1 MVEKRYGQRHKG
13 MQDENNLRETPT
25 PGTPRCPR
33 RMGGDVSGHQTAWET
48 APRPLCPSPGR
59 PQTWSPARPTGVP
72 HSLRG
77 RRPKNWRHDCHGRKP
92 PHVPQRRRK
101 RPFWTRPEP
110 SHVGHRRCRTIRSP
124 NSTDATTNGTHRATE
139 PMMTSADGPTSAT
152 TGGSD
157 GSRNQGM
164 HRAAATTRRPARL
177 RVAARPP
184 RQMHVERREDTPT
197 PAPPV
202 PPPPPPPP
210 SPPWRRRPTSR
221 AGAYGRRGSAFGT
234 AAWS

>member
-110 SHVGHRRCRTIRSP
+110 SHVGHRRCRTCAPR
-124 NSTDATTNGTHRATE
+124 DEECGGGGGGAGGDVEVQQRGRHHEQRRTTTK
-139 PMMTSADGPTSAT
+139 T
-152 TGGSD
+152 TGRWVD
-157 GSRNQGM
+157 RWRQRRNVPHQ
-164 HRAAATTRRPARL
+164 AANGGPHWPCRL
-177 RVAARPP
+177 
-184 RQMHVERREDTPT
+184 
-197 PAPPV
+197 
-202 PPPPPPPP
+202 PPP
-210 SPPWRRRPTSR
+210 SQPFSYKANRPPAQGSHHSGRW
-221 AGAYGRRGSAFGT
+221 AGGYAEP
-234 AAWS
+234 AWPAE